1 MHITWE
7 ILTLKYTIRVN
18 NLIDWEFIV
27 ILTIYLACPFE
38 KIRVKQFTGLDV
50 FYVYSSIKKHLQFFC
65 IRKSIIYSFDMCDV
79 PEQTLHA
86 F

>member
-1 MHITWE
+1 
-7 ILTLKYTIRVN
+7 LKYTIRVN

-38 KIRVKQFTGLDV
+38 KIRVKQLACLDV
-50 FYVYSSIKKHLQFFC
+50 LHVYSAIKKHLQFFC
-65 IRKSIIYSFDMCDV
+65 IRKSIINPFCLCDV
-79 PEQTLHA
+79 LEQTLHA

>member
-1 MHITWE
+1 M
-7 ILTLKYTIRVN
+7 KYTIRVY
-18 NLIDWEFIV
+18 NLIDREFIV

-38 KIRVKQFTGLDV
+38 KIRVKQLAGLDV
-50 FYVYSSIKKHLQFFC
+50 FYVYSTIKKHLQSFSN
-65 IRKSIIYSFDMCDV
+65 RKSIIYSFDMCDV